1 MEPDFSGFDPES
13 LDLPEKSLTPV
24 SSSNIAAVGY
34 YKNEM
39 TLIVAFMDGSIY
51 SYEGVPWG
59 EYLSLRRAY
68 SKGSYH
74 AENIR
79 WVYPYEKIG

>member
-1 MEPDFSGFDPES
+1 MSRPEFDAE
-13 LDLPEKSLTPV
+13 DLGLAEKSLTPV

-34 YKNEM
+34 YRNEM
-39 TLIVAFMDGSIY
+39 ILIVAFNDGSMY
-51 SYEGVPWG
+51 AYQGVPWG
-59 EYLSLRRAY
+59 EYMALRRAE

-79 WVYPYEKIG
+79 WTYSYEKIG